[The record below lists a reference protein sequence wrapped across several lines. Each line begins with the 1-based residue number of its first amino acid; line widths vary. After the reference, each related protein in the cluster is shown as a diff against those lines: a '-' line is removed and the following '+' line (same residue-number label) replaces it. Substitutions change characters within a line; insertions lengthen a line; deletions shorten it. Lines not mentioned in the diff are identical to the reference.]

1 MVTTVVLL
9 RPKARPISL
18 VSPLAGVSKK
28 EEPSD
33 KKQKVESKKEVMK
46 VPKFGGKKISRSL
59 ELPKRFEDGKLTD
72 MGGGIRHCNS
82 SVGFGA
88 GAFSISRIPLTSH
101 GSYGP
106 PSYTSSST
114 VTAEAGKL
122 MHSSL
127 GGPSEL
133 PSQSHTAA
141 LSVKMTG
148 SSSGLA
154 SLAEKIGT
162 HSINV
167 SGHSLASDALNRLKS
182 NNTGV
187 SNGEVKSICP
197 YFEKAKRSLPQV
209 ASKESHEHSVD
220 NQKKRLCQSVPSVSW
235 SENAELQRSSPSVKS
250 SLSFQNKESW
260 KVYMSSLLQSP
271 EIVYT
276 KPPASLKAHEYEATG
291 PETTRAKAGT
301 TPAEAS
307 VQPCT
312 SHRLLPISTPD
323 QVSNVSDPNTI
334 SMLESKMDKKF
345 EFKRI

>member
-1 MVTTVVLL
+1 MKKFKEEMSVVQIAKQKEFEQRQQEFQQSREQERLQEQQL
-9 RPKARPISL
+9 WPKNQGYRESQQQQNWQSPQSCIISSVSPRSCIPMSPIQREDTPRPKPYSSL
-18 VSPLAGVSKK
+18 SFSLPKL
-28 EEPSD
+28 
-33 KKQKVESKKEVMK
+33 Q

-133 PSQSHTAA
+133 PSQSHSAA

-148 SSSGLA
+148 SPSGLA

-209 ASKESHEHSVD
+209 ASKESNEHSVD
-220 NQKKRLCQSVPSVSW
+220 NQKKRLCQSVPSVFW

-291 PETTRAKAGT
+291 T
-301 TPAEAS
+301 
-307 VQPCT
+307 
-312 SHRLLPISTPD
+312 
-323 QVSNVSDPNTI
+323 
-334 SMLESKMDKKF
+334 
-345 EFKRI
+345 